1 MSEQDPQEL
10 AKATAQLEK
19 WEAMEQGMIDRLM
32 AAGWI
37 TKAVVLDNKGIRS
50 FEWTDF
56 GKQRCR
62 ELHRMLVELGF
73 RDGRAVTM
81 RRGEYD
87 ILVDFTGDCIAHYG
101 LE

>member
-37 TKAVVLDNKGIRS
+37 TKAVV
-50 FEWTDF
+50 
-56 GKQRCR
+56 
-62 ELHRMLVELGF
+62 
-73 RDGRAVTM
+73 
-81 RRGEYD
+81 
-87 ILVDFTGDCIAHYG
+87 
-101 LE
+101 